1 MMGVPDSRPID
12 VGRIDYTNTWPLFHY
27 VPDETED
34 YRIVR
39 RVPSGLNRMLQEGKL
54 AVSAVSSFIY
64 GMDPQSYAL
73 LPGLSVGTVGR
84 VRSLLLFLKKPLREA
99 LRGRIALTDTS
110 ATTINLLKIIL
121 ALRYDGNP
129 QYTVMQP
136 DLEAMLEEND
146 AALLIG
152 DSAIRASWTDHGLE
166 VMDLGQEW
174 HEWTGLGMTYA
185 VVAARRDALAS
196 RPDEVLHLHRDLLDS
211 RRRSVAD
218 PEPLVQ
224 RAAALIG
231 GSPAYWR
238 EYFSA
243 IRYDFGPELREGL
256 ELYYRYAHQLG
267 LIGEPASLAF
277 IDPQLS
283 TGR

>member
-1 MMGVPDSRPID
+1 MGVPDNRPIG
-12 VGRIDYTNTWPLFHY
+12 VGRIDYTNAWPLFHY
-27 VPDETED
+27 VPEETED

-39 RVPSGLNRMLQEGKL
+39 RVPSGLNRMLQEGEL

-73 LPGLSVGTVGR
+73 LPGLSVGTVGP
-84 VRSLLLFLKKPLREA
+84 VRSILLFLKKPLREA

-110 ATTINLLKIIL
+110 ATSINLLKMIL

-129 QYTVMQP
+129 DYTVMQP
-136 DLEAMLEEND
+136 DLRAMLQDND

-152 DSAIRASWTDHGLE
+152 DSAIRASWEEHGLE
-166 VMDLGQEW
+166 VMDLGEEW
-174 HEWTGLGMTYA
+174 HRWTGLGMTYA

-196 RPDEVLHLHRDLLDS
+196 RPAEVLHLHRDLLES

-218 PEPLVQ
+218 PEPLVE
-224 RAAALIG
+224 RATASVG
-231 GSPAYWR
+231 GKAAYWR
-238 EYFSA
+238 EYFGA
-243 IRYDFGPELREGL
+243 LRYDFGPELREGL

-277 IDPQLS
+277 MDPQLS